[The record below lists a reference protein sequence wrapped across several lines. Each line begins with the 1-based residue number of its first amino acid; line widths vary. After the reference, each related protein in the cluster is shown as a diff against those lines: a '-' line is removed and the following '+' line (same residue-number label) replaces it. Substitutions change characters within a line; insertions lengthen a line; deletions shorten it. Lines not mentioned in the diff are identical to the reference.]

1 MKRVSDYSKT
11 MIGQYK
17 RDLENAL
24 VESIVEMLD
33 GESLEDTGI
42 EVGNSTTLREVNSYE
57 DGEVEVG
64 IEWLDWDG
72 ENYRAQIILADLG
85 INELYALWEYLVEKT
100 N

>member
-33 GESLEDTGI
+33 GESIEDTG
-42 EVGNSTTLREVNSYE
+42 VDLGKSATLREVE
-57 DGEVEVG
+57 VCDGEVSVG
-64 IEWLDWDG
+64 VEWLDEYG
-72 ENYRAQIILADLG
+72 ENIRAQYDLDELS
-85 INELYALWEYLVEKT
+85 IDELYCLWDYLKYKAE
-100 N
+100 